1 MQIHTVQKGDTLWKI
16 AKMYG
21 VDFEELKAANP
32 QLSNPDLIMP
42 GMKINIPSSNNE
54 RPYYVVKQGDTMWKI
69 ARMYGIPL
77 QQLIA
82 ENPQIPDPNH
92 LTIGMKVYLP
102 TSLFHRHVVKAGE
115 TLWTIAQKYRVD
127 FQALKAANPQL
138 TNPDL
143 IMPGDIVWVPKHT
156 ATPNLSYMPMPDLD
170 LPEIDPG
177 WRLESPEITT
187 PPNNHNYPAPPANGH
202 PGYPPNGHQMHPH
215 HGYPYYAYPVIPI
228 HPWHGDCCPYCQKP
242 LT

>member
-32 QLSNPDLIMP
+32 QLANPDLIMP
-42 GMKINIPSSNNE
+42 GMKIIIPGDDE
-54 RPYYVVKQGDTMWKI
+54 MRPYHVVKQGDTMWKI
-69 ARMYGIPL
+69 ARMHGITL

-82 ENPQIPDPNH
+82 ENPQIPNPDQ

-115 TLWTIAQKYRVD
+115 TLWTIAQKYKVD
-127 FQALKAANPQL
+127 FQELKAANPQL

-143 IMPGDIVWVPKHT
+143 IMPGDVIWIPRSSSQ
-156 ATPNLSYMPMPDLD
+156 AAPNYTTLPDLD
-170 LPEIDPG
+170 LPEGPNG
-177 WRLESPEITT
+177 WQMESNNVPMT
-187 PPNNHNYPAPPANGH
+187 PPEQQGLPPGH
-202 PGYPPNGHQMHPH
+202 PTPPPGHPPIYIVPVWPTYPGHE
-215 HGYPYYAYPVIPI
+215 G
-228 HPWHGDCCPYCQKP
+228 CCPYCRKRW
-242 LT
+242 T

>member
-42 GMKINIPSSNNE
+42 GMKITIPGGQDT
-54 RPYYVVKQGDTMWKI
+54 RPYHVVKQGDTMWKI
-69 ARMYGIPL
+69 ARMHGITL

-82 ENPQIPDPNH
+82 ENPQIPDPNK

-115 TLWTIAQKYRVD
+115 TLWTIAQKYHVD
-127 FQALKAANPQL
+127 FQELKAANPQL
-138 TNPDL
+138 SNPDV
-143 IMPGDIVWVPKHT
+143 IMPGDIIWVPKST
-156 ATPNLSYMPMPDLD
+156 ASAQQPSYMPLPDLD
-170 LPEIDPG
+170 IPDMNQG
-177 WRLESPEITT
+177 WKMESEYV
-187 PPNNHNYPAPPANGH
+187 PPNNTPSYPPQGNHPPQ
-202 PGYPPNGHQMHPH
+202 GYPV
-215 HGYPYYAYPVIPI
+215 YVYPVWPA
-228 HPWHGDCCPYCQKP
+228 HPWHEGCCPYCRKRW
-242 LT
+242 T